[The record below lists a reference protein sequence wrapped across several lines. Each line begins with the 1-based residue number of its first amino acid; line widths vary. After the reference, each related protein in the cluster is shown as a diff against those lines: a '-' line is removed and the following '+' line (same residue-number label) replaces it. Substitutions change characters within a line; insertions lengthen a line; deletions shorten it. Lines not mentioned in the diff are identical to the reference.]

1 MSGGGADEV
10 GNVRNGSFLRSVK
23 MVAWSFL
30 GIRKNSE
37 YQEDLAKVNPLH
49 VMVVGV
55 GAALMLVVGLI
66 VLVNW
71 VVAK

>member
-1 MSGGGADEV
+1 M
-10 GNVRNGSFLRSVK
+10 NVPATHPNKGSFWRTLK
-23 MVAWSFL
+23 TVAWSFV

-37 YQEDLAKVNPLH
+37 FKEDLAKVNPFH
-49 VMVVGV
+49 VIAVGI
-55 GAALMLVVGLI
+55 GCAALFVLGLI

>member
-1 MSGGGADEV
+1 MSKP
-10 GNVRNGSFLRSVK
+10 SFWRSIK

-37 YQEDLAKVNPLH
+37 SQEDTARVNPFH
-49 VMVVGV
+49 IIVVGIA
-55 GAALMLVVGLI
+55 GAIMLVVSLI

>member
-1 MSGGGADEV
+1 MSGELSQKP
-10 GNVRNGSFLRSVK
+10 VRQASFWRSVK
-23 MVAWSFL
+23 MVAWSFV

-37 YQEDLAKVNPLH
+37 SVEDIARVNPFH
-49 VMVVGV
+49 IIVVGIGAAMVMVVS
-55 GAALMLVVGLI
+55 LV

>member
-1 MSGGGADEV
+1 MSQP
-10 GNVRNGSFLRSVK
+10 SFWRSIK
-23 MVAWSFL
+23 TVAWSFL

-37 YQEDLAKVNPLH
+37 SQEDTARVSPFH
-49 VMVVGV
+49 IIVVGIA
-55 GAALMLVVGLI
+55 GAIIMVIGLI

>member
-1 MSGGGADEV
+1 MSGDMIQKPLRQA
-10 GNVRNGSFLRSVK
+10 SFWRSIK
-23 MVAWSFL
+23 MVAWSFV

-37 YQEDLAKVNPLH
+37 SVEDMARVNPFH
-49 VMVVGV
+49 IIVVGIGAAIVMVVS
-55 GAALMLVVGLI
+55 LV